1 MSVLKT
7 FPLLMVTLLSACVY
21 TAKTREIYDANC
33 QIYSRHM
40 ALEHTE
46 VTSLG
51 ICRNTTECVGIL
63 VIAGAV
69 TAASAI
75 IAGSI
80 VVTGNTVYW
89 LEKQGRCVRVS
100 TPAPPLPA
108 ASGM

>member
-1 MSVLKT
+1 MSALRTLPLVL
-7 FPLLMVTLLSACVY
+7 VTLLQACVY
-21 TAKTREIYDANC
+21 TTRTHEIYDANC

-40 ALEHTE
+40 VLEHTE

-69 TAASAI
+69 TAASAV

-100 TPAPPLPA
+100 NPAPPPA
-108 ASGM
+108 APAR